1 MQHNTRKSGFHGRN
15 GGKHMWNNPNIDKP
29 YVIIYETRNI
39 AYREIERHLEDYL
52 VECDSDCVPGDII
65 DNKIVMGFGMVN
77 DDGFKCGEKVVAIPL
92 NLIQDM
98 ETSNQNLEEY
108 GFEVINIHPLRGQ
121 RYRNRNPY

>member
-1 MQHNTRKSGFHGRN
+1 
-15 GGKHMWNNPNIDKP
+15 MWNNPNIDKP
-29 YVIIYETRNI
+29 YVIIYETKNI